1 MCIGH
6 NACCGVRKECDTF
19 TFACNV
25 FLFLFVDLLCLV
37 RVLNIKSFK
46 SESSFPKDWLTM
58 QCRLRCVSVM
68 VVAQHHHV
76 WPLCVYPIKG

>member
-19 TFACNV
+19 TFACSV
-25 FLFLFVDLLCLV
+25 FFIFVDLLCLV
-37 RVLNIKSFK
+37 CVLNIKSFK
-46 SESSFPKDWLTM
+46 SESSFLKDWLIM
-58 QCRLRCVSVM
+58 QCCLGCVSVM

-76 WPLCVYPIKG
+76 WRLCVNQ